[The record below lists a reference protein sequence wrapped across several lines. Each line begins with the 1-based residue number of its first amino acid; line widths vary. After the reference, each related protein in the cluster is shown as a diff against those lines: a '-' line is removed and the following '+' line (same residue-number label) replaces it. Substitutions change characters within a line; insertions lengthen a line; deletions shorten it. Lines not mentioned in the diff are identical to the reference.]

1 MRRMIDRIEETSQL
15 HLMKDRIDYLEDINQ
30 RLLFIVEL
38 LVSSGEFHAIINNNQ
53 NPGAIV
59 LATCSQLNRLL
70 PFKAMG
76 FMMVNETDQ
85 SFVLEECEPQSEK
98 ILILN
103 EVDSKIAGGEFA
115 WALNQNRP
123 VTVPAKSPGHTV
135 ILHSLAT
142 QSRIG
147 GMFVGILQNEQL
159 NVNDPSLKALSI
171 ILLNTSYALENTA
184 LNRLLNNQMQYLEAE
199 VQRRTQELQK
209 AREQAEEANI
219 SKSQFLANM
228 SHEIRTP
235 MNGVIG
241 FTDMLLDAGLTEE
254 QFEYARA
261 IKNSGNALLTL
272 IDDIL
277 DFSKIEAGKLRLE
290 NVDFAPALVAHQV
303 CELVRPKIRNKP
315 VKLICH
321 VADRV
326 PARVKGDPGRFQQ
339 VLLNLMGN
347 AVKFTESGQ
356 IELCLDIE
364 EERDDLV
371 KLSTVVRDTGIGIAK
386 DQINAIFETF
396 QQADSSFTRKY
407 GGTGLGLSICLHLSR
422 LMNGYL
428 WAESEPGR
436 GSTFHFTALLG
447 KGVEK
452 EEKKVISEYLNE
464 KGICPI
470 HVLLVEDNPVNQSLV
485 RMMLTKAGY
494 QVEVANNGREAVE
507 KLTAGPDNFNLV
519 FMDIQ
524 MPEID
529 GIEATKIIRD
539 KGFERVPIVAMTAH
553 AMKDVREKCLE
564 AGMNDY
570 ISKPIRKEVI
580 FEMIKKWA
588 KRTETKK

>member
-1 MRRMIDRIEETSQL
+1 MIDRIEETGQL
-15 HLMKDRIDYLEDINQ
+15 HLSKDRIDYLDDINQ
-30 RLLFIVEL
+30 HLFFILEL

-53 NPGAIV
+53 NPAAIV

-70 PFKAMG
+70 PFKAIG
-76 FMMVNETDQ
+76 FMTVNETDQ
-85 SFVLEECEPQSEK
+85 SFVLEECDPQSEK
-98 ILILN
+98 IFIQD

-123 VTVPAKSPGHTV
+123 VTVPANSPGHTV

-142 QSRIG
+142 QSRIR
-147 GMFVGILQNEQL
+147 GMFVGILQNEQF
-159 NVNDPSLKALSI
+159 NVSDPSLNALSI
-171 ILLNTSYALENTA
+171 ILLNTSYALENTS

-241 FTDMLLDAGLTEE
+241 FTDMLLDTELGEE
-254 QFEYARA
+254 QLEYARA

-277 DFSKIEAGKLRLE
+277 DFSKIEANKLRLE
-290 NVDFAPALVAHQV
+290 NVDFAPAVVAHQI

-315 VKLICH
+315 VELLCH
-321 VADRV
+321 IGDSV

-347 AVKFTESGQ
+347 AVKFTESGE
-356 IELCLDIE
+356 IDLCLDIE
-364 EERDDLV
+364 EQRDDLV
-371 KLSTVVRDTGIGIAK
+371 KLHAVVRDTGIGIAK
-386 DQINAIFETF
+386 DQINAIFDAF
-396 QQADSSFTRKY
+396 HQADSSFTRKY

-428 WAESEPGR
+428 WAESELGR
-436 GSTFHFTALLG
+436 GSTFHFTAWLG
-447 KGVEK
+447 KGLEK
-452 EEKKVISEYLNE
+452 EEKTVISESLNE
-464 KGICPI
+464 KGICPA
-470 HVLLVEDNPVNQSLV
+470 HVLLVEDNPVNQNLV

-529 GIEATKIIRD
+529 GMEATKIIRD
-539 KGFERVPIVAMTAH
+539 KGFESIPIIAMTAH
-553 AMKDVREKCLE
+553 AMKDVREKCLG

-570 ISKPIRKEVI
+570 ISKPIRKEVV
-580 FEMIKKWA
+580 FEMIKKWSM
-588 KRTETKK
+588 RPEIKK

>member
-1 MRRMIDRIEETSQL
+1 MIDRIEETGQL
-15 HLMKDRIDYLEDINQ
+15 HLSKDRIDYLDDINQ
-30 RLLFIVEL
+30 HLFFILEL

-53 NPGAIV
+53 NPAAIV

-70 PFKAMG
+70 PFKAIG
-76 FMMVNETDQ
+76 FMTVNETDQ
-85 SFVLEECEPQSEK
+85 SFVLEECDPQSEK
-98 ILILN
+98 IFIQD

-123 VTVPAKSPGHTV
+123 VTVPANSPGHTV

-142 QSRIG
+142 QSRIR
-147 GMFVGILQNEQL
+147 GMFVGILQNEQF
-159 NVNDPSLKALSI
+159 NVSDPSLNALSI
-171 ILLNTSYALENTA
+171 ILLNTSYALENTS

-241 FTDMLLDAGLTEE
+241 FTDMLLDTELGEE
-254 QFEYARA
+254 QLEYARA

-277 DFSKIEAGKLRLE
+277 DFSKIEANKLRLE
-290 NVDFAPALVAHQV
+290 NVDFAPAVVAHQI

-315 VKLICH
+315 VKLLCH
-321 VADRV
+321 IGDSV

-347 AVKFTESGQ
+347 AVKFTESGE
-356 IELCLDIE
+356 IDLCLDIE
-364 EERDDLV
+364 EQRDDLV
-371 KLSTVVRDTGIGIAK
+371 KLHAVVRDTGIGIAK
-386 DQINAIFETF
+386 DQINAIFDAF
-396 QQADSSFTRKY
+396 HQADSSFTRKY

-436 GSTFHFTALLG
+436 GSTFHFTAWMG
-447 KGVEK
+447 KGLEK
-452 EEKKVISEYLNE
+452 EEKTVISESLNE
-464 KGICPI
+464 KGICPA
-470 HVLLVEDNPVNQSLV
+470 HVLLVEDNPVNQNLV

-529 GIEATKIIRD
+529 GMEATKIIRD
-539 KGFERVPIVAMTAH
+539 KGFESIPIIAMTAH
-553 AMKDVREKCLE
+553 AMKDVREKCLG

-570 ISKPIRKEVI
+570 ISKPIRKEVV
-580 FEMIKKWA
+580 FEMIKKWSM
-588 KRTETKK
+588 RPEIKK

>member
-1 MRRMIDRIEETSQL
+1 MIDRIEETGQL
-15 HLMKDRIDYLEDINQ
+15 HLSKDRIDYLDDINQ
-30 RLLFIVEL
+30 HLFFILEL

-53 NPGAIV
+53 NPAAIV

-70 PFKAMG
+70 PFKAIG
-76 FMMVNETDQ
+76 FMTVNETDQ
-85 SFVLEECEPQSEK
+85 SFVLEECDPQSEK
-98 ILILN
+98 IFIQD

-123 VTVPAKSPGHTV
+123 VTVPANSPGHTV

-142 QSRIG
+142 QSRIR
-147 GMFVGILQNEQL
+147 GMFVGILQNEQF
-159 NVNDPSLKALSI
+159 NVSDPSLNALSI
-171 ILLNTSYALENTA
+171 ILLNTSYALENTS

-241 FTDMLLDAGLTEE
+241 FTDMLLDTELGEE
-254 QFEYARA
+254 QLEYARA

-277 DFSKIEAGKLRLE
+277 DFSKIEANKLRLE
-290 NVDFAPALVAHQV
+290 NVDFAPAVVAHQI

-315 VKLICH
+315 VELLCH
-321 VADRV
+321 IGDSV
-326 PARVKGDPGRFQQ
+326 PARVKGDPGRFRQ

-347 AVKFTESGQ
+347 AVKFTESGE
-356 IELCLDIE
+356 IDLCLDIE
-364 EERDDLV
+364 EQRDDLV
-371 KLSTVVRDTGIGIAK
+371 KLHAVVRDTGIGIAK
-386 DQINAIFETF
+386 DQINAIFDAF
-396 QQADSSFTRKY
+396 HQADSSFTRKY

-436 GSTFHFTALLG
+436 GSTFHFTAWLG
-447 KGVEK
+447 KGLEK
-452 EEKKVISEYLNE
+452 EEKTVISESLNE
-464 KGICPI
+464 KGICPA
-470 HVLLVEDNPVNQSLV
+470 HVLLVEDNPVNQNLV

-507 KLTAGPDNFNLV
+507 RLTAGPDNFNLV

-529 GIEATKIIRD
+529 GMEATKIIRD
-539 KGFERVPIVAMTAH
+539 KGFESIPIIAMTAH
-553 AMKDVREKCLE
+553 AMKDVREKCLG

-570 ISKPIRKEVI
+570 ISKPIRKEVV
-580 FEMIKKWA
+580 FEMIKKWSM
-588 KRTETKK
+588 RPEIKK

>member
-1 MRRMIDRIEETSQL
+1 MIDRIEGTSQL

-30 RLLFIVEL
+30 HLLFIVEL

-53 NPGAIV
+53 NPAAIV

-76 FMMVNETDQ
+76 FMTVNETDQ
-85 SFVLEECEPQSEK
+85 SFVLEECEPPSK
-98 ILILN
+98 KVFILN

-142 QSRIG
+142 QSRIR

-199 VQRRTQELQK
+199 VQRRTQELRK

-241 FTDMLLDAGLTEE
+241 FTDMLLDTELTEE
-254 QFEYARA
+254 QLEYGRA
-261 IKNSGNALLTL
+261 IKSSGNTLLTL

-290 NVDFAPALVAHQV
+290 NVGFSPALIVHEV
-303 CELVRPKIRNKP
+303 CELVRPTIRNKP
-315 VKLICH
+315 VKLLCH
-321 VADRV
+321 IGDKV
-326 PARVKGDPGRFQQ
+326 PACVKGDSGRVKQ
-339 VLLNLMGN
+339 VLLNLLGN
-347 AVKFTESGQ
+347 AAKFTESGK
-356 IELCLDIE
+356 IELRLDIE
-364 EERDDLV
+364 EEKDDLV
-371 KLSTVVRDTGIGIAK
+371 KLHAVVRDTGIGIAK
-386 DQINAIFETF
+386 DQINAIFDTF

-422 LMNGYL
+422 LMNGDV
-428 WAESEPGR
+428 WAESEHGR
-436 GSTFHFTALLG
+436 GSTFHFTAWLG

-452 EEKKVISEYLNE
+452 EEKTVISDSLNE
-464 KGICPI
+464 KGICPTHI
-470 HVLLVEDNPVNQSLV
+470 LLVEDNPVNQNLV

-494 QVEVANNGREAVE
+494 HIEVANNGKEAVE

-524 MPEID
+524 MPEMD
-529 GIEATKIIRD
+529 GLEATKIIRD
-539 KGFERVPIVAMTAH
+539 KGFERVPIIAITAH
-553 AMKDVREKCLE
+553 AMKDNREKCLE

-570 ISKPIRKEVI
+570 ISKPIRKEVV
-580 FEMIKKWA
+580 FEMIKKWTV
-588 KRTETKK
+588 RREIKK